1 MGSTRPSITLP
12 RMNAHRLVI
21 VAAALTTVV
30 AALATALAVFSS
42 QALPPRAVH
51 HDSSHASGPA
61 LAINGTVGAGQAAQY
76 IAIPRT

>member
-1 MGSTRPSITLP
+1 MGSTRRSITLP

-42 QALPPRAVH
+42 QALPRAVH